1 MKLKLAFVFFVV
13 SIQTFGQNPDI
24 DILKE
29 INLNRN
35 ASFDSK
41 MQFLTNTSDFVALGT
56 PITLLTVGFIKDDA
70 NLKKEGLN
78 AAVAVVGTY
87 GLGYILKNTVKR
99 NRPYVTY
106 PFIQNYKVENDS
118 SFPSGSTSIAFS
130 SATSLS
136 LSYPKWYVIAPSAL
150 YAAGVGYSRLHL
162 GVHYPSDVL
171 AGALIGVGS
180 AFASRGLNK
189 MLLNEFRKRKLK
201 KSTY

>member
-1 MKLKLAFVFFVV
+1 MKLKLAFIFFAVT
-13 SIQTFGQNPDI
+13 IQTFGQNPDI

-35 ASFDSK
+35 DSFDSK

-56 PITLLTVGFIKDDA
+56 PMTLLAVGFIKDDA

-106 PFIQNYKVENDS
+106 PIIQNYRVENDS

-180 AFASRGLNK
+180 AFVSRGLNK

-201 KSTY
+201 RSTY

>member
-24 DILKE
+24 DILKD

-35 ASFDSK
+35 ASFDSQ

-99 NRPYVTY
+99 NRPYITY
-106 PFIQNYKVENDS
+106 PFIQNYMVENDS

-180 AFASRGLNK
+180 AFVSRGLNK

>member
-180 AFASRGLNK
+180 AFVSRGLNK

>member
-56 PITLLTVGFIKDDA
+56 PVTLLTVGFIKDDA

-99 NRPYVTY
+99 NRPYITY

-150 YAAGVGYSRLHL
+150 YAAGVGYSRLNL

-180 AFASRGLNK
+180 AFVSRGLNK